1 MKGILKIITLIWESF
16 FFSHY
21 NIEKNQKK
29 RFIKNNPDYKKE
41 ETQKADLKLE
51 PNNTKKPNS
60 FIVISLIVF
69 IAISLILTGSFIVE
83 KYEDLPGVI
92 IIFFLFLAA
101 AGIIPTLLVQ
111 KLFYPKD
118 K

>member
-1 MKGILKIITLIWESF
+1 MKGILKIITLIWESL

-21 NIEKNQKK
+21 NIEENQKK
-29 RFIKNNPDYKKE
+29 RFLKNNPDYKE
-41 ETQKADLKLE
+41 EEIQKSDLKNE

-69 IAISLILTGSFIVE
+69 VAISLILTGSLIVE
-83 KYEDLPGVI
+83 KYEDVPGII

-101 AGIIPTLLVQ
+101 AGIIPTLLIQ
-111 KLFYPKD
+111 KLFYRKD